1 MLKKKG
7 KIKNP
12 VIFNNV
18 NERHAALLVF
28 SSRNKLKLPFSSVL
42 SPTGR
47 LFNFFFFLAKG
58 LHTGRGQK
66 RGNSMVGFVPDG
78 LSRCV

>member
-1 MLKKKG
+1 MLKRKG

-18 NERHAALLVF
+18 NECHAALLVF

-58 LHTGRGQK
+58 GIGFIQ
-66 RGNSMVGFVPDG
+66 VGGKIEEIVW
-78 LSRCV
+78 